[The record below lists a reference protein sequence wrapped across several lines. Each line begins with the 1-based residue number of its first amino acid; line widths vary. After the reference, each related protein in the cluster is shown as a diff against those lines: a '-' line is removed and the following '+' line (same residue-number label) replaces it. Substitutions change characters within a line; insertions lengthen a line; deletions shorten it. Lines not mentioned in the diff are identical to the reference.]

1 MTVLIIGGG
10 GREHALAAAIAKDG
24 AQVFVAPGNGGI
36 AREFKCLPLTDL
48 NKVLDWCLTNQP
60 NFVVFGPEQPLAD
73 GWVDVFEKAGVP
85 CVGPT
90 AQAAKI
96 ESSKAFAKELMAK
109 NKIPTASYECFDN
122 PQEAQKHILSQANY
136 PIVIKADGL
145 AAGKG
150 VAVVENE
157 ADALNFLESISGKV
171 VLEEFLVGWETSL
184 FAITD
189 GENFQTTLFARDH
202 KRLNDGD
209 QGPNTGGMGAFCP
222 VPEAEKWRE
231 EIENN
236 VISPTLKALRDLGSP
251 FRGFLYCGLMITEEG
266 PKVLEYN
273 CRLGDPET
281 QALLPLLN
289 TSFIEICEA
298 VTTGT
303 VGGLKLDW
311 SDQSSVCVIMS
322 SQGYPGSFNTGHHL
336 DFSREIQ
343 SLIRFGGVKEEA
355 GRLVSSG
362 GRVLSLVALGDNLA
376 EAREKV
382 YGDLETIDFSGK
394 HFRKDIA
401 LPRNQI

>member
-10 GREHALAAAIAKDG
+10 GREHALAAAVAKAG
-24 AQVFVAPGNGGI
+24 ARVFVAPGNGGI
-36 AREFKCLPLTDL
+36 AREFKCLSLTKI
-48 NKVLDWCLTNQP
+48 NEVVDWCLVNEP

-73 GWVDVFEKAGVP
+73 GWVDVLEKAGVA
-85 CVGPT
+85 CVGPS

-96 ESSKAFAKELMAK
+96 ESSKAFAKDLMAK
-109 NKIPTASYECFDN
+109 NKIPTANYECFET
-122 PQEAQKHILSQANY
+122 PQEARKHILFQTKF
-136 PIVIKADGL
+136 PIVIKSDAL

-150 VAVVENE
+150 VAVVENPS
-157 ADALNFLESISGKV
+157 DALKFLESISGKV
-171 VLEEFLVGWETSL
+171 VLEEFLEGWETSL

-189 GENFQTTLFARDH
+189 GENFQSTLFAKDH

-222 VPEAEKWRE
+222 VPEAEKWRA
-231 EIENN
+231 EIEQT
-236 VISPTLKALRDLGSP
+236 VISPTLKALRDMGSP

-266 PKVLEYN
+266 PKVLEFN

-289 TSFIEICEA
+289 SSFIEICEA
-298 VTTGT
+298 VTAGT
-303 VGGLKLDW
+303 VNNLKLDW

-322 SQGYPGSFNTGHHL
+322 SKGYPGSFSTGHPL
-336 DFSREIQ
+336 EFSQEIK
-343 SLIRFGGVKEEA
+343 SLIRYGGVAEKA
-355 GRLVSSG
+355 GKLVTFG
-362 GRVLSLVALGDNLA
+362 GRVLSLVALGKDLA

-382 YGDLETIDFSGK
+382 YRDLEAVDFSGK

-401 LPRNQI
+401 LPHN